1 MNLTRMIRWYLVA
14 DNSNQRRTKYVFGTE
29 SFRNS
34 NTLRSSMFSLLQPWR
49 PFDNA
54 RPSCK
59 RHFHVHRLHEHV
71 RLLSRKHF
79 LLPSIVRT
87 LRCVCRVRESQG
99 NRASIS
105 IVQKYL
111 ASFARLLV
119 AQFKQRTK

>member
-14 DNSNQRRTKYVFGTE
+14 DNLNQHRTKYVFDTK

-49 PFDNA
+49 PVDNVW
-54 RPSCK
+54 PSCK

-71 RLLSRKHF
+71 HLLSRKHF

-87 LRCVCRVRESQG
+87 LRCVSRVRESQG

-119 AQFKQRTK
+119 A